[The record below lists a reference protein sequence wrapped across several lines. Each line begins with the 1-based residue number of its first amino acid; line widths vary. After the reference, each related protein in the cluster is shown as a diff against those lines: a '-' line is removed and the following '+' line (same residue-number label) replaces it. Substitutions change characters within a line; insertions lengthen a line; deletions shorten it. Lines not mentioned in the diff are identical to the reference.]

1 MSCDHLNNI
10 TVFLI
15 CINGEGTI
23 LLEKFVASVL
33 VKKISKKIDFQRK
46 SLIYVIMNIDI
57 TSKLDNEIFVQH
69 FVVF

>member
-1 MSCDHLNNI
+1 LNNI